1 MVRETPTELTV
12 RNVAG
17 QWEMIP
23 RLEVYEAQCT
33 LGVQLAP
40 MGTQKMNSVFAI
52 GGKGVE
58 SLKGKLHLMHH
69 EAIFSLWSSILQKLS
84 YP

>member
-1 MVRETPTELTV
+1 VTSAGMVTAL
-12 RNVAG
+12 G
-17 QWEMIP
+17 SWGDQQIP

-58 SLKGKLHLMHH
+58 SLKGKIALN
-69 EAIFSLWSSILQKLS
+69 A
-84 YP
+84 P